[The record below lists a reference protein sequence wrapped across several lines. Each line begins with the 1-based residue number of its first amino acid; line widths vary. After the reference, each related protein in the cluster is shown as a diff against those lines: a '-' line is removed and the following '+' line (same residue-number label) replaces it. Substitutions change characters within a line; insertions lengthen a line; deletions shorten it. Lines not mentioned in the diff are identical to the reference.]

1 MREPARFPR
10 GVIEHVRVDPE
21 YLRRSY
27 GRVLVAGA
35 LARGPGYRWSTT
47 AVLDSAIARV
57 YGSSPSPTLPCS
69 NSEPPVGAPTFG
81 SPQLGT
87 LNPLQGRG
95 LCRELPVAG
104 DGDSVEVTSS
114 GWGGGAGIARITAAV
129 AALATARRQ
138 GHNHGH
144 CGRHC

>member
-1 MREPARFPR
+1 M

-21 YLRRSY
+21 YLRRGY

-47 AVLDSAIARV
+47 AVIDSAIARAS
-57 YGSSPSPTLPCS
+57 GSSPSTTRLCS